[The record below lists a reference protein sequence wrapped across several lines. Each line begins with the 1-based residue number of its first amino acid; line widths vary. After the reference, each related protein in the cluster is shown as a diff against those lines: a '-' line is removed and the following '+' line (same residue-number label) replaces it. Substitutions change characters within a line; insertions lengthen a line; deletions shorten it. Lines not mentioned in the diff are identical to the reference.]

1 MNPSVW
7 GPKLWF
13 SLHSITL
20 NYPKKP
26 SFKDQKTYN
35 NFFVSLQHILP
46 CKNCAGNYK
55 KHLDKFPIT
64 ENLGCRKDIVLW
76 LINIH
81 NEVNKTLGKPEMKP
95 SVALKLISKEYNAC
109 EIKNSIINSVKKNN
123 LFYIFIVIGVIGVI
137 ILIYFIANKKKQ
149 NIKTYPPVVSR
160 SIILQQ
166 GGGSRIRHSVKTP
179 SVRGVSYYGNRF

>member
-26 SFKDQKTYN
+26 TFKEQQKYN
-35 NFFVSLQHILP
+35 NFFVSLQYILP
-46 CKNCAGNYK
+46 CDNCAGNYK

-95 SVALKLISKEYNAC
+95 SVALKLISKEYKTC
-109 EIKNSIINSVKKNN
+109 ELKNSIINRVKQNSY
-123 LFYIFIVIGVIGVI
+123 LYIFIIMGVIGGI
-137 ILIYFIANKKKQ
+137 FLIYFFINKKKT
-149 NIKTYPPVVSR
+149 NVPTYLPVIR
-160 SIILQQ
+160 ENMILQQ
-166 GGGSRIRHSVKTP
+166 GGGNRIRTP
-179 SVRGVSYYGNRF
+179 KFRSGKNYYGNRF